1 MEGINLLECLENS
14 RCDAKEITTAE
25 DFSSHFPAEVCG
37 LRQLLSLSILS
48 PAKISVHQ
56 ARANEED
63 VMREAIFFL
72 IGISFLELS
81 RTH

>member
-1 MEGINLLECLENS
+1 MAGINLLECLENS
-14 RCDAKEITTAE
+14 RCDAKEITTSE
-25 DFSSHFPAEVCG
+25 DFSSCFPAEVCG

-56 ARANEED
+56 ARADEED
-63 VMREAIFFL
+63 VRRESVFFL
-72 IGISFLELS
+72 IAASYLELS